1 MQFIFVT
8 ILFILSSVNP
18 SHAQDTLISNCN
30 NYLINGNY
38 LKAQECYNDIRS
50 YMENK
55 YGIKSPVYAK
65 YLNYLGICQKQVG
78 DLASAEESFINS
90 EKIFKANK
98 GINRDD
104 YIEVKYNL
112 AKLWGI
118 MGKFEDSYKSLLEI
132 KKANLHNIDLTNKI
146 NNSLI
151 FICREN
157 GKHRKA
163 DSLKQIYNKETN
175 KSNSEERIQNLTSF
189 SAKLFNEGNIVQA
202 KICLEEALTIVEQN
216 SIYTRKYYNIIINN
230 LATLY
235 YQNNELDKA
244 NNLYALALE
253 NSKLYGE
260 THPQFTNTLENYIK
274 YCTLIGNW
282 EKAESLYKK
291 LNHLIIKQ
299 VEQIFPSL
307 SSREQELFWHKANRY
322 FDDYYS
328 FIFKRMK
335 FNSHILNDALNFR
348 IKTKGIL
355 LNNSKQVANNSFKG
369 NKEAEVLFNTWKQKK
384 KKLAEIFYSS
394 ELGDLNESIIIDTLI
409 ASINGIEKE
418 LNKFLKTN
426 DKKNKKQ
433 LKSWNEVKEK
443 LSKNEA
449 IIEVLRFIDHSIDDQ
464 IKVNYAFFIIKKNID
479 LPIVKII
486 ENAEEL
492 ESKYL
497 KIYNRCIKN
506 KIVDAYSFDRY
517 FKVLEPELAN
527 TKTIYISCDGVYNQ
541 INIETIQ
548 DYNKQYLVN
557 KYNFVRLTNLTDFGA
572 KNKRDLLLSTTLANN
587 ATLFGNPRFPELDDD
602 IIIPKTDKVN
612 IYLNLLREINNLPGT
627 EKEIRNIERILEDNN
642 YKSVVFSEE
651 DASKSNLLHLK
662 SPNILHIATHG
673 FFLSRSSNKKLENPY
688 FRSGLIFAEGSS
700 LQESIVTAYDI
711 LDLELSGTQLV
722 ILSACETGLGEIM
735 IGEGVYG
742 LQRAFQIAGVKSI
755 IMSLWKIDDAT
766 TQLFM
771 SYFYQELIRVE
782 DIHLALY
789 KTKIKIKQQYSDP
802 YFWGSFILV
811 ENSNV

>member
-1 MQFIFVT
+1 MPFIFVT
-8 ILFILSSVNP
+8 ILFILSSANQ
-18 SHAQDTLISNCN
+18 SHAQDTLILNCN
-30 NYLINGNY
+30 NYLIKGNY

-50 YMENK
+50 YMQNK

-112 AKLWGI
+112 AKLWGV

-163 DSLKQIYNKETN
+163 DSLKQIYNKETYIG
-175 KSNSEERIQNLTSF
+175 NSEERIQNLTSS
-189 SAKLFNEGNIVQA
+189 SAKLFNEGNIAQA
-202 KICLEEALTIVEQN
+202 KTCLEEALAIVEQN
-216 SIYTRKYYNIIINN
+216 SIYKRKYYNIIINN

-274 YCTLIGNW
+274 YCILIGNW

-299 VEQIFPSL
+299 VEQIFPYL
-307 SSREQELFWHKANRY
+307 SSRGQELFWHKTNRY

-328 FIFKRMK
+328 FVFKRMK

-355 LNNSKQVANNSFKG
+355 LNNSKQVVHRYVKG
-369 NKEAEVLFNTWKQKK
+369 SKEAEVLFNTWKQKK

-394 ELGDLNESIIIDTLI
+394 ELGDLNENIITDTLI

-418 LNKFLKTN
+418 LNKFVKTN
-426 DKKNKKQ
+426 DNKNKKQ

-449 IIEVLRFIDHSIDDQ
+449 IIEVLRFIDHSIDNQ

-486 ENAEEL
+486 DNAEEL
-492 ESKYL
+492 ENKYL

-506 KIVDAYSFDRY
+506 KIVDTYSFDKY
-517 FKVLEPELAN
+517 FKVLEPELAK

-548 DYNKQYLVN
+548 NYHQQYLVD
-557 KYNFVRLTNLTDFGA
+557 KYNIVRLTNLTDFGA
-572 KNKRDLLLSTTLANN
+572 KNKRDLLLSTTFANN
-587 ATLFGNPRFPELDDD
+587 ATLFGNPSFPELDDD

-612 IYLNLLREINNLPGT
+612 FYLNLLRGINNLPGT

-642 YKSVVFSEE
+642 YKCVVFSEE

-673 FFLSRSSNKKLENPY
+673 FFLPRSSDKKLENPY

-722 ILSACETGLGEIM
+722 VLSACETGLGEIM

-771 SYFYQELIRVE
+771 SYFYQELIRSE
-782 DIHLALY
+782 DIQLALH
-789 KTKIKIKQQYSDP
+789 KSKIKIKQKYSDP
-802 YFWGSFILV
+802 YFWGPFILV
-811 ENSNV
+811 EN